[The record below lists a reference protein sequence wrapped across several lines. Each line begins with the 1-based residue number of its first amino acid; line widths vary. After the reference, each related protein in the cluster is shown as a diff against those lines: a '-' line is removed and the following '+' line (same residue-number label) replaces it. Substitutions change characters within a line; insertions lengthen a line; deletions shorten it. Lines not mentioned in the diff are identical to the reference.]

1 MSNLA
6 NNGSL
11 TGRLAR
17 DPKVFKN
24 EDGSAKVVFTIFAN
38 RNFKNRAGERLSDAI
53 PLEAFINKDASFE
66 ATPYA
71 NVHRGDLVTVGTE
84 LRMNE
89 YERGGETIRD
99 LKVIATGINFLE
111 SRQTVQNRLA
121 QRVNAAEQANR
132 EVQAEP
138 AEVAAAAPVPA
149 GVGAGDTSAV
159 QDELPFG
166 N

>member
-6 NNGSL
+6 NSGIL

-17 DPKVFKN
+17 DPKVFVN
-24 EDGSAKVVFTIFAN
+24 QDGSAKVVFTVFAN
-38 RNFKNRAGERLSDAI
+38 RNYKNRSGERLSDAI
-53 PLEAFINKDASFE
+53 PMEAFINKDTNFE

-71 NVHRGDLVTVGTE
+71 NIHRGDLVTVGTE

-89 YERGGETIRD
+89 YERGGETVRD
-99 LKVIATGINFLE
+99 LKVIAIGITFLE

-121 QRVNAAEQANR
+121 QRVNAAEQTNR
-132 EVQAEP
+132 EVQVVSA
-138 AEVAAAAPVPA
+138 AVAAPAPVHA
-149 GVGAGDTSAV
+149 GVAASDNSVV

>member
-6 NNGSL
+6 NNG
-11 TGRLAR
+11 TIIGRLAR

-24 EDGSAKVVFTIFAN
+24 EDGSAKVVFTVFAN

-53 PLEAFINKDASFE
+53 PLETFINKDVNFE

-71 NVHRGDLVTVGTE
+71 NVHKGDLVAVGTE
-84 LRMNE
+84 LRMND
-89 YERGGETIRD
+89 YERNGETVRD
-99 LKVIATGINFLE
+99 LKVIATGITFLE

-121 QRVNAAEQANR
+121 QRVNATEQANR
-132 EVQAEP
+132 EVQAET
-138 AEVAAAAPVPA
+138 AAAAPARVPA
-149 GVGAGDTSAV
+149 GVAAGDSSAV